1 MTTPL
6 STGRERRVATMV
18 SANRVNYRISSSASG
33 GSIWAR
39 NRRKADRRVDEDM
52 RAVAQDLIDGHTHCA
67 ADCGANRIVLA
78 IRRTL
83 DPILVEA
90 EP

>member
-1 MTTPL
+1 MTARL
-6 STGRERRVATMV
+6 STGRERR
-18 SANRVNYRISSSASG
+18 YLPRIYTDWDGYA
-33 GSIWAR
+33 IPD
-39 NRRKADRRVDEDM
+39 RRTTDRRVDEDM

>member
-1 MTTPL
+1 MTTHL
-6 STGRERRVATMV
+6 STGRERR
-18 SANRVNYRISSSASG
+18 YLPRIYTDWDGYA
-33 GSIWAR
+33 IPD
-39 NRRKADRRVDEDM
+39 RRTTDRRVDEDM